1 MIRFRVQCW
10 AVLAAAVWLTS
21 AANAQVKG
29 PSSSATPYLLP
40 TSRFYDTTS
49 LLTVTDT
56 VARRVGVAPTPW
68 SVSPTAW
75 ELSTT
80 MLGPLGEGDDW
91 QGG

>member
-1 MIRFRVQCW
+1 MIKFQVHCW

-40 TSRFYDTTS
+40 TSRFYNTTS

-56 VARRVGVAPTPW
+56 VAKTGGGGTYSMVGIPDGLGAFDNNYGTFRR
-68 SVSPTAW
+68 
-75 ELSTT
+75 
-80 MLGPLGEGDDW
+80 
-91 QGG
+91 GG